1 MAERTEP
8 AGRYGTR
15 SKTAVRVSAAE
26 KQRRALELRLSGL
39 NYRQIAAELAYKSVA
54 SAHEAVRSALRDI
67 PKDAADELRTVE
79 LERYD
84 EMQARM
90 TAALRTGD
98 LRVIPDMIRLSD
110 QRAKLTGLY
119 TADTT
124 AEHVEVTVAL
134 QGFLSAAQ
142 AQADAMDEADSADMD
157 RDGHGHAHVD
167 DAVDGAA

>member
-1 MAERTEP
+1 MASRTQ
-8 AGRYGTR
+8 
-15 SKTAVRVSAAE
+15 VRVSAAE

-39 NYRQIAAELAYKSVA
+39 NYRQIAEQLAYKSVA
-54 SAHEAVRSALRDI
+54 SAHEAVRSALRNI

-124 AEHVEVTVAL
+124 AEHVEVVVAL
-134 QGFLSAAQ
+134 QGFLGAAQ
-142 AQADAMDEADSADMD
+142 AQADAMDAQDAGSAQGDEP
-157 RDGHGHAHVD
+157 
-167 DAVDGAA
+167 VDGAA